1 MQTPGLSG
9 EEDLLQQG
17 AAGPGS
23 QVIVDIKRWDQ
34 GTNENRA
41 WTPDG
46 AVRVAVAESG
56 PQSAAPVSI
65 PSMFR
70 CVDMCVDMHIDMCV
84 DM

>member
-1 MQTPGLSG
+1 MQAPGHPG

-17 AAGPGS
+17 AASPGS
-23 QVIVDIKRWDQ
+23 QVIVNIRRGKSQ
-34 GTNENRA
+34 ETNDNRA

-56 PQSAAPVSI
+56 LQSAAPVSI

-70 CVDMCVDMHIDMCV
+70 CVDMCVDM
-84 DM
+84 